1 MKNLLF
7 LSLIC
12 YVFTTVLSI
21 AERDFIVN
29 LSFLV
34 NIILCVFAIF
44 YLFPNRFSL
53 FKVFFTF
60 QFLFMSYIPFV
71 EFNTRTYYWGGASFS
86 NSDYLYFN
94 ILLFL
99 VNVLYIFFYAL
110 PYFKRRALEGEV
122 EQVLSDKSYNPYQ
135 RFYIVFLIVLSI
147 YGLLFLNNFS
157 ILSVLIRSGELKD
170 SAEVTSS
177 LATTI
182 RYVSKFVPLFCCL
195 FIFSMKNE
203 PLWLKFICFFGVFIV
218 AFPIGN
224 ARFLVAA
231 VYIPLVCV
239 VFPTIL
245 NSMKGVYAILLS
257 IVFVFPFLNQF
268 RILKDNI
275 DVKFFPELEFFLGG
289 HFDSYQNFL
298 RVFTEDFVTNGQQ
311 LLGSIF
317 FFIPRAFWE
326 SKPYGSG
333 YLIASE
339 FGYFFDNISMNFI
352 GEGFINFGLIGV
364 FVFVFVLSTISSYFD
379 FKYMALLKSGNF
391 NPSSLF
397 YLFGLGFLTFILR
410 GDLLSASAFLFSG
423 YFSFL
428 VVKLSSVKLN
438 YR

>member
-1 MKNLLF
+1 MKNLLY
-7 LSLIC
+7 LTLIC
-12 YVFTTVLSI
+12 YAFSTVLSI
-21 AERDFIVN
+21 AERDFVVN

-34 NIILCVFAIF
+34 NITFCVFAIF

-71 EFNTRTYYWGGASFS
+71 EFNTHTYYWGGGSFS
-86 NSDYLYFN
+86 NYDYLYFN

-99 VNVLYIFFYAL
+99 VNVLYIFFYTL
-110 PYFKRRALEGEV
+110 PYINQRTLKRTS
-122 EQVLSDKSYNPYQ
+122 EQVLSDKSFNNYQ

-157 ILSVLIRSGELKD
+157 IFSVLIRSGELKD
-170 SAEVTSS
+170 TAEVTSS

-195 FIFSMKNE
+195 YVFSMKNE
-203 PLWLKFICFFGVFIV
+203 PLWLKFICFVGVIIV

-231 VYIPLVCV
+231 VYIPLFCV
-239 VFPTIL
+239 VFPSIL

-268 RILKDNI
+268 RILKANM

-311 LLGSIF
+311 LLGSMF
-317 FFIPRAFWE
+317 FFIPRVFWE
-326 SKPYGSG
+326 SKPSGSG
-333 YLIASE
+333 YLVARE

-352 GEGFINFGLIGV
+352 GEGFINFGLVGV
-364 FVFVFVLSTISSYFD
+364 FAFVFVLSTTSSYFD
-379 FKYMALLKSGNF
+379 FKYMALLKNGNF
-391 NPSSLF
+391 NSSSLF

-410 GDLLSASAFLFSG
+410 GDLLSASSFLFSG

-428 VVKLSSVKLN
+428 VVKLSLVKFN